1 MNKKCG
7 VYIRVSTNNI
17 EQQTSLI
24 NQKHLFLQKC
34 KLEQW
39 DIHDF
44 YIDIE
49 SGTSTKRPE
58 LLRLLKDTQ
67 DKKINLIVAKELSRL
82 ARHIEFSHQIK
93 RIAETNNVDIVTLDG
108 AINTLKQDNYMF
120 GLYAWLYEN
129 EAQIISRRSK
139 DARASKAKR
148 GLFTGSLPPYGYDCI
163 NGVLHIRN
171 DDSPQIIQRIF
182 AEYISGKGVDSIARG
197 LYNDGIPTHA
207 TLYKKKNAGDKW
219 YGNTIKDILQNEAFI
234 GNLVQQKETTISVVN
249 KKRRHKDESEFA
261 RTNNTHK
268 GIISTEDFYLVQELL
283 KARKH
288 QKYQQS
294 THLFSGIAF
303 CNTCGKG
310 MHFKAN
316 RKGYVCGNFNKHG
329 IKACSDHVVRELNLE
344 QAIINDIS
352 TFINALKTTSF
363 LDDVS
368 LTVNEHIS
376 KKKRSL
382 ELYEQELNL
391 LNSRKTKSLNLL
403 VDGVITKDDYNLLI
417 DSNTDDI
424 LNLQQKIDKCN
435 QELKKLSDDSLL
447 SELTSL
453 KKEVI
458 SFKNLTKDILNR
470 FVKRIEIK
478 EDGTPIIFYRFPQP

>member
-219 YGNTIKDILQNEAFI
+219 YGW
-234 GNLVQQKETTISVVN
+234 S
-249 KKRRHKDESEFA
+249 
-261 RTNNTHK
+261 
-268 GIISTEDFYLVQELL
+268 
-283 KARKH
+283 
-288 QKYQQS
+288 
-294 THLFSGIAF
+294 
-303 CNTCGKG
+303 
-310 MHFKAN
+310 
-316 RKGYVCGNFNKHG
+316 
-329 IKACSDHVVRELNLE
+329 
-344 QAIINDIS
+344 
-352 TFINALKTTSF
+352 
-363 LDDVS
+363 
-368 LTVNEHIS
+368 
-376 KKKRSL
+376 
-382 ELYEQELNL
+382 
-391 LNSRKTKSLNLL
+391 
-403 VDGVITKDDYNLLI
+403 
-417 DSNTDDI
+417 
-424 LNLQQKIDKCN
+424 
-435 QELKKLSDDSLL
+435 
-447 SELTSL
+447 
-453 KKEVI
+453 
-458 SFKNLTKDILNR
+458 
-470 FVKRIEIK
+470 
-478 EDGTPIIFYRFPQP
+478 